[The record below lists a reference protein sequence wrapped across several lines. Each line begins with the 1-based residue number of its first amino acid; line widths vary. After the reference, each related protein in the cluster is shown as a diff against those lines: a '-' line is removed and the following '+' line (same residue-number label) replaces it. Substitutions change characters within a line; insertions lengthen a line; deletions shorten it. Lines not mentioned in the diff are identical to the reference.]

1 MGHEH
6 RLLEEGARR
15 YKCSLCKMT
24 FVNEKIGMDFLE
36 ELKSKDDV
44 INSKLEEIRKLK
56 ESNKMLTSCQ
66 RLLKIRVNDVLRD
79 NDILVV
85 E

>member
-1 MGHEH
+1 
-6 RLLEEGARR
+6 
-15 YKCSLCKMT
+15 MT